1 MKSASV
7 LTVFSVFCIQCTN
20 SGSDKSALSALS
32 IFRASRVTVSG
43 TALKGEIRNGSV
55 TVSSLL
61 SDGTCSSSP
70 LASGT
75 TDDLGRY
82 SISYPKTGS
91 QICITVSSKSDGS
104 TKVYDEKSG
113 SELSSSATEKI
124 SITNIISEASA
135 VKSGKKSDLYLS
147 PFSRILSERVKA
159 LRAESGTS
167 SDMDKIIRRAGREA
181 VIRFGL
187 SKSFSGKSLSKALV
201 DSDYPELNDLSF
213 SDTSREETKKFYSM
227 LAGFSYLANKNKKGS
242 KVAVSDLDTVISAFA
257 SDFSDGVM
265 DGKTGS
271 GTAVTLGGASLG
283 TNPITNVLQPAILSF
298 LSEGGT
304 VGTGSTNISVSSS
317 AAGAFQFNDSTAIT
331 YTESLQSASAAAVA
345 QPVPLN
351 IKNNMTLEFRTVFG
365 TADASVSSVE
375 YSIDSGTYQT
385 ATGTSSWKFTLPTG
399 TSSLKRDTKHSLSIR
414 AKDSAGNIS
423 PAVTFN
429 IILGRN
435 KDFNGDGYPDIAV
448 GGTSGTPKITVYKGG
463 PNYTSITSSASADQ
477 TYTGSA
483 ANYFGYLMEYGD
495 FNGDGFGDLIITE
508 DGNGA
513 ASKGK
518 ISIYN
523 GSASGLN
530 ASASGVIN
538 YETVNYNLGRQVTS
552 GDFNGDGFDD
562 IAVTAAANGLV
573 YIFYGTAGSF
583 GTISA
588 SAASRILTGAHTT
601 FGAGLA
607 AGDLDGDGY
616 SDLAVGEMGFS
627 ANQGRVYIYYG
638 SASGLGAGQD
648 AILNTGS
655 TYQLGVSLHMAH
667 TNNDSY
673 SDLVAGA
680 MSNFGGAGGRV
691 FVFNGSST
699 RLSGITF
706 APNFTLNGPGFN
718 QLFGTSVYTGDFNC
732 DGLQDLIVGG
742 NTTTREVYIFHSTNG
757 FSGYSFSSFTNKFS
771 GGGGF
776 EFGSSVL
783 ATDMNSDGC
792 SEAIMGENAFNT
804 NAGRLMIQK
813 GSPAGIT
820 GTFASPDFVI
830 SGGAGEYFGFTR
842 R

>member
-1 MKSASV
+1 MRSAV
-7 LTVFSVFCIQCTN
+7 VFALLSLFCNQCTN
-20 SGSDKSALSALS
+20 SISDKTALSALS
-32 IFRASRVTVSG
+32 LFRASRVTVTG

-55 TVSSLL
+55 TVSPLL
-61 SDGTCSSSP
+61 SDGTCSGSAI
-70 LASGT
+70 ASGS
-75 TDDLGRY
+75 TDSSGNY
-82 SISYPKTGS
+82 SLTYAKTGG
-91 QICITVSSKSDGS
+91 QICVTVSSKTDGS
-104 TKVYDEKSG
+104 TRIFDEKSG
-113 SELSSSATEKI
+113 TEINSSETEKI
-124 SITNIISEASA
+124 SLTNIISEASA
-135 VKSGKKSDLYLS
+135 VKSGKKSNLYLS
-147 PFSRILSERVKA
+147 PFSRLLAERVKT
-159 LRAESGTS
+159 LRAENGTS

-187 SKSFSGKSLSKALV
+187 SKSFSGKSFSKAFT
-201 DSDYPELNDLSF
+201 DSDFPELNELSF
-213 SDTSREETKKFYSM
+213 SDPSREETKKFYSV

-242 KVAVSDLDTVISAFA
+242 KVTPSDMETVISAFA

-271 GTAVTLGGASLG
+271 GTQVTLAGTALG
-283 TNPITNVLQPAILSF
+283 SNPITNVLQPAILNF

-304 VGTGSTNISVSSS
+304 VGTGSASISVTAS
-317 AAGAFQFNDSTAIT
+317 AASAFQFNDSTPIT
-331 YTESLQSASAAAVA
+331 YTESLQSASAAAVTA
-345 QPVPLN
+345 PVPLN
-351 IKNNMTLEFRTVFG
+351 LKNNMTVEFRTFFG
-365 TADASVSSVE
+365 TADASVSAVE
-375 YSIDSGTYQT
+375 YSIDGGTYQST
-385 ATGTSSWKFTLPTG
+385 TGTSSWKFTLPTG
-399 TSSLKRDTKHSLSIR
+399 ASSLKRDTKHLISVR

-429 IILGRN
+429 IIIGKN
-435 KDFNGDGYPDIAV
+435 KDFNGDGYADIAV
-448 GGTSGTPKITVYKGG
+448 GGTAGTPKITVYKGG
-463 PNYTSITSSASADQ
+463 PNYTTITSSASADQ

-495 FNGDGFGDLIITE
+495 FNGDGFSDLIITE

-513 ASKGK
+513 VSKGK

-523 GSASGLN
+523 GSVTGLN

-538 YETVNYNLGRQVTS
+538 YEGTNYNLGRQVTS

-573 YIFYGTAGSF
+573 YIFYGSAGSF

-588 SAASRILTGAHTT
+588 STASRILTGAHST

-616 SDLAVGEMGFS
+616 ADLAIGEMGFS

-638 SASGLGAGQD
+638 NASGLGAGQD
-648 AILNTGS
+648 AILNTAS
-655 TYQLGVSLHMAH
+655 TYQLGISLHIAH

-673 SDLVAGA
+673 ADLIAGG

-699 RLSGITF
+699 RLSGTTF
-706 APNFTLNGPGFN
+706 SPNFTLNGPAFN

-757 FSGYSFSSFTNKFS
+757 FSGYSFSTFTNKFS

-792 SEAIMGENAFNT
+792 AEAIFGENAFSAS
-804 NAGRLMIQK
+804 AGRLFIQK
-813 GSPAGIT
+813 GTPSGIT

>member
-1 MKSASV
+1 MKSV
-7 LTVFSVFCIQCTN
+7 FVFTVFSVFFIQCTN

-32 IFRASRVTVSG
+32 LFRASRVTVAG

-61 SDGTCSSSP
+61 SDGTCSSTP
-70 LASGT
+70 IISGT
-75 TDDLGRY
+75 TDESGHY
-82 SISYPKTGS
+82 SLSYVKTGG
-91 QICITVSSKSDGS
+91 QVCVTVSSKTDGS
-104 TKVYDEKSG
+104 TRIYDEKMGAEITASG
-113 SELSSSATEKI
+113 SDKI
-124 SITNIISEASA
+124 SLTNIVSEASA

-147 PFSRILSERVKA
+147 PFSRLLSERVKA
-159 LRAESGTS
+159 LRAENGTS

-187 SKSFSGKSLSKALV
+187 SKSFSGKSFTKALV

-213 SDTSREETKKFYSM
+213 SDSSREETKKFYSV

-242 KVAVSDLDTVISAFA
+242 KVSASDMETVISAFA

-271 GTAVTLGGASLG
+271 GATVTLGGNSLG
-283 TNPITNVLQPAILSF
+283 SNPVTNVLQPAILSF
-298 LSEGGT
+298 ISEGGT
-304 VGTGSTNISVSSS
+304 VSTGSTSIPVSSS
-317 AAGAFQFNDSTAIT
+317 TAAAFQFNDSTAIT
-331 YTESLQSASAAAVA
+331 YTESIQSAGAVA
-345 QPVPLN
+345 VPQPVPLN
-351 IKNNMTLEFRTVFG
+351 LKNNMTVEFRTFFG

-375 YSIDSGTYQT
+375 YSIDGGTYQT
-385 ATGTSSWKFTLPTG
+385 ATGTSAWKFTLPTG
-399 TSSLKRDTKHSLSIR
+399 ASSLKRDTKHSISIR

-423 PAVTFN
+423 PSVLFN
-429 IILGRN
+429 VIIGRN
-435 KDFNGDGYPDIAV
+435 KDFNGDGYADIAA

-463 PNYTSITSSASADQ
+463 PNYTAVTSSTSADQ
-477 TYTGSA
+477 TFTGLA

-513 ASKGK
+513 ATKGK

-523 GSASGLN
+523 GSASGLS

-573 YIFYGTAGSF
+573 YIFYGSAGSF

-588 SAASRILTGAHTT
+588 STASRIYTGAHTT

-616 SDLAVGEMGFS
+616 ADLAVGEMGFS

-655 TYQLGVSLHMAH
+655 TYQLGVSLHIAH

-673 SDLVAGA
+673 ADLIAGG

-691 FVFNGSST
+691 FVFNGSSI

-757 FSGYSFSSFTNKFS
+757 FSGYSFSSFTNKLS

-792 SEAIMGENAFNT
+792 AEAIMGENAFNT
-804 NAGRLMIQK
+804 NAGRLMIQR
-813 GSPAGIT
+813 GSPSGIT
-820 GTFASPDFVI
+820 GTFAAPDFVI
-830 SGGAGEYFGFTR
+830 SGGATEYFGFTR